1 MPLLL
6 LSFSL
11 MLISRNLKNYRSKS
25 SNWHAVHGFAF
36 VIIRLNIKS
45 PMLSRNI
52 NEFPREPVLYW
63 WPRALVETQILCHTA
78 QVHNHP
84 EPVSH
89 KL

>member
-11 MLISRNLKNYRSKS
+11 TLISRNLKNYRSKS

-45 PMLSRNI
+45 PMMSRNI
-52 NEFPREPVLYW
+52 NDFPREPV
-63 WPRALVETQILCHTA
+63 A
-78 QVHNHP
+78 QGTGGGPDPVLHCSGSHP
-84 EPVSH
+84 S
-89 KL
+89 